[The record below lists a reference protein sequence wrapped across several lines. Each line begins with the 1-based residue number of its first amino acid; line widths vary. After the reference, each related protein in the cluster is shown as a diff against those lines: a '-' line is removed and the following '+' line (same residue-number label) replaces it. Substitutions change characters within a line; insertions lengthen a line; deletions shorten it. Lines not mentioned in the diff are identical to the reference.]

1 LYGNKKKEYR
11 PQNCGPKNH
20 RAQVNGAKN
29 HRPKVDHA
37 QVDHAQ
43 IGCKE
48 IDRPEKHETD
58 RRIRNHKGEAHCKS
72 GSQRRKEGRQASAE
86 NGARGRPRLDDRR
99 SNAGN
104 RRHYRRGDHPPNRI
118 GAEAEEK
125 PKIGFGLA
133 VEDLRE
139 DLHGLDES
147 GPGPVHVR
155 VAIDAGDGT

>member
-1 LYGNKKKEYR
+1 ME
-11 PQNCGPKNH
+11 
-20 RAQVNGAKN
+20 
-29 HRPKVDHA
+29 
-37 QVDHAQ
+37 
-43 IGCKE
+43 
-48 IDRPEKHETD
+48 
-58 RRIRNHKGEAHCKS
+58 RRSRNHQGEAHRNS
-72 GSQRRKEGRQASAE
+72 GRQRRKEGREASAE
-86 NGARGRPRLDDRR
+86 NGARGRARFDGRR

-104 RRHYRRGDHPPNRI
+104 RRHYRRGYHPPNRI

-155 VAIDAGDGT
+155 VAIDAGNGT